1 MRYGTVKLGSMERL
15 GDDGML
21 SSFSMMNSRSMEC
34 NTRVSGETLEVQR
47 NWEEGQVGDKLFGN
61 YVTSELFKLRI
72 CLIENQY

>member
-21 SSFSMMNSRSMEC
+21 SSFSMMNSRSMMEC

-61 YVTSELFKLRI
+61 TKI
-72 CLIENQY
+72 T